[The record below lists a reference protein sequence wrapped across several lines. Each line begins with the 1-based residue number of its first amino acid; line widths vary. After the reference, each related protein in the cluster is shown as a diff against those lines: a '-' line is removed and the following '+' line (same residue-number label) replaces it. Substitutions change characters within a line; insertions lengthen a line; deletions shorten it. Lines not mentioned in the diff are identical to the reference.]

1 MPNIKSQ
8 KDRVVQAAAEQAHN
22 KAIKTNLKTVVKKA
36 DAAID
41 ANAADKDATVLAA
54 VSAIDKARAKGV
66 IKRTPPAARS
76 AVWQSVLTRTL
87 DRFLIDEQN
96 LCTGFPA
103 QGFLFCPLFRARQQA
118 AQNRTGWQNRTPAPA
133 PEAAP
138 AAGRRAARPAAPTQ
152 PMPWA
157 PPPQGPAPAAPVP
170 GMYGTHC
177 PAAGLPPR
185 TRPVQPKA
193 PTKGRPAV
201 LHPHHLLF
209 CTVYRS
215 AVEKQGEGWR
225 TK

>member
-103 QGFLFCPLFRARQQA
+103 QGFCFARFSGHGSRPLKIAQGGKIEPRCLLQKLLRRQAVGRLGQQRPRSPCRGHRRRKGQPRQRQCRACMERTARRQGCHR
-118 AQNRTGWQNRTPAPA
+118 AQ
-133 PEAAP
+133 
-138 AAGRRAARPAAPTQ
+138 
-152 PMPWA
+152 
-157 PPPQGPAPAAPVP
+157 
-170 GMYGTHC
+170 
-177 PAAGLPPR
+177 GLCS
-185 TRPVQPKA
+185 PKL
-193 PTKGRPAV
+193 P
-201 LHPHHLLF
+201 
-209 CTVYRS
+209 
-215 AVEKQGEGWR
+215 
-225 TK
+225 